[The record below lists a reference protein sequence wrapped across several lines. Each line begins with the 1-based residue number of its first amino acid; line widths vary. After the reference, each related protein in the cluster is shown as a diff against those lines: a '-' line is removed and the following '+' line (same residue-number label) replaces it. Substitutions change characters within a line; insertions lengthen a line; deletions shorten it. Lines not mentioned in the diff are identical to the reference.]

1 MRSSKIARE
10 RLLLAEGSLLA
21 AFVAVN
27 PLESPWGRLEREK
40 KQPAKEYTKK
50 CGPQNVVPKR
60 LEFDLPLAYSASLRL
75 TGGSPEMKRA
85 CSWPLRLGFQLREL
99 DILELSVLQLQS
111 KTGPWVSDRVGH
123 RRP

>member
-40 KQPAKEYTKK
+40 S
-50 CGPQNVVPKR
+50 G
-60 LEFDLPLAYSASLRL
+60 LPRDTPRSVAHKMWSPRGSNL
-75 TGGSPEMKRA
+75 TFP
-85 CSWPLRLGFQLREL
+85 WHIQL
-99 DILELSVLQLQS
+99 
-111 KTGPWVSDRVGH
+111 P
-123 RRP
+123 